1 MNIDIDKIT
10 IDKLKYDN
18 SLKKV
23 ICNLHYLKKNIIIKL
38 ENVNII
44 DKKDNYLLI
53 KNNSEI
59 KFIFSNLN
67 DIIKKKICTSI
78 NKEQNIF
85 DFDFNEDILKLNYI
99 NCIELDS
106 KEIEFDSTKY
116 DLALFVSHIEIVNKS
131 LHCKL
136 YFIKII

>member
-67 DIIKKKICTSI
+67 DIIKKKYVH
-78 NKEQNIF
+78 
-85 DFDFNEDILKLNYI
+85 L
-99 NCIELDS
+99 
-106 KEIEFDSTKY
+106 
-116 DLALFVSHIEIVNKS
+116 
-131 LHCKL
+131 
-136 YFIKII
+136 